1 MVSSDGIEFFFLS
14 NTVSTVLFNRTTR
27 VSGNVCEN
35 KIVERKWF
43 VISKI
48 GGYAT
53 SLVGK
58 FL

>member
-1 MVSSDGIEFFFLS
+1 MVSSDGIEFFFFIEYS
-14 NTVSTVLFNRTTR
+14 FHSFIQSTR